1 MNEKTYKN
9 HESELSSD
17 DKCLLLQEIEE
28 AKQTDKQNQA
38 NNDWSLMH
46 HDIFLMR
53 DKQICQL
60 DRFISCRRLVKS
72 EFALLYHS

>member
-1 MNEKTYKN
+1 MNERASKN
-9 HESELSSD
+9 QESELSSD
-17 DKCLLLQEIEE
+17 DKCLLLLQMEE

-38 NNDWSLMH
+38 NNDWNLMQ

-53 DKQICQL
+53 DEQICQL

-72 EFALLYHS
+72 SFALLYHS